1 VHDIIT
7 DSKASCY
14 KKTLIVKIDFR
25 ALNGEEDKAEKH
37 SSLWKV
43 VMVLPRFSQP

>member
-14 KKTLIVKIDFR
+14 EKTLIVKIDFR

-37 SSLWKV
+37 SSL
-43 VMVLPRFSQP
+43 